1 MNKLLM
7 VLLVVLLSVS
17 FLVGCGDNPP
27 ATTTTSTTTST
38 TQTTTTSSTTTSAT
52 GTATTTATT
61 TTSATSPDADK
72 YGGTLKIML
81 IAGPQTPG
89 GVPSE
94 IFGPDATSAQF
105 CMEPLLRGDKSG
117 NAIPWLA
124 ESYKLADDRL
134 SITFTLR
141 KGIKFHD
148 GTELNAEVAKWNL
161 DNYIASPTNQYWAS
175 SEVIDAYTVKVN
187 FRMWVNTI
195 ISSFTGNAAWMVSKD
210 AYDKNGIDWA
220 RNNPVGTGPF
230 MFKSFQRDESYKY
243 VRNPNYWVE
252 GKPYLDAVEVLFVAD
267 SMTQKAAMQSGE
279 AHMLQTEA
287 GKLAKDLQTVGF
299 QTIFKLVTVYSLM
312 PDTAHPESPFANQAV
327 REAVEYAI
335 NREAIANAFSYGFWE
350 AQYQIPYPDSP
361 AFNPNFNARKYDPE
375 KAKELLA
382 EAGYPDG
389 FTTTILNNPS
399 IIDRNIAV
407 ALQSNLDAI
416 GITAELSYPAN
427 MGKFIGDTNSLT
439 NILVMQPVMGA
450 ANYNSTWMFFLGQNA
465 MWNKN
470 WLPTPEFVALKDAS
484 NTAPVADADLIR
496 AATDQLS
503 KEASVI
509 PFMLAGLGWIMQ
521 SAVMDTGFDQSPST
535 DSIRSEQIWLMKK

>member
-1 MNKLLM
+1 MRKAII
-7 VLLVVLLSVS
+7 VLLVLLLSVS
-17 FLVGCGDNPP
+17 FLAGCGG
-27 ATTTTSTTTST
+27 S
-38 TQTTTTSSTTTSAT
+38 
-52 GTATTTATT
+52 TTTATT
-61 TTSATSPDADK
+61 TTTTSSSTTSVTTSNPTTTAPSTTQPTATTTAAVADK
-72 YGGTLKIML
+72 FGGTLKIML

-124 ESYKLADDRL
+124 ESYDLAEDRL

-141 KGIKFHD
+141 KGVKFHD
-148 GTELNAEVAKWNL
+148 GTEFNAEVAKWNL
-161 DNYIASPTNQYWAS
+161 DSYIASPTNQYWAS
-175 SEVIDAYTVKVN
+175 SEVIDDYTVKVN

-195 ISSFTGNAAWMVSKD
+195 ITSFTGNAAWMVSKD
-210 AYDKNGIDWA
+210 AFDKNGIDWA

-230 MFKSFQRDESYKY
+230 IFKSFQRDESYKFT
-243 VRNPNYWVE
+243 RNLNYWME

-287 GKLAKDLQTVGF
+287 GKLAKDLQSLGF
-299 QTIFKLVTVYSLM
+299 QTVFKLVTVYSLM
-312 PDTAHPESPFANQAV
+312 PDTAHSESPFAEQKV
-327 REAVEYAI
+327 REAVEYSI

-361 AFNPNFNARKYDPE
+361 AFNPNFSAREYDPE
-375 KAKELLA
+375 RARALLA
-382 EAGYPDG
+382 EAGYPEG

-407 ALQSNLDAI
+407 ALQSNLAAI
-416 GITAELSYPAN
+416 NITAELSFPAN

-450 ANYNSTWMFFLGQNA
+450 ANYNSTWMFFLGPDA

-470 WLPTPEFVALKDAS
+470 WLPSPEFNALKNAS
-484 NTAPVADADLIR
+484 NTAPAADPALIR

-503 KEASVI
+503 EEASVI

-521 SAVMDTGFDQSPST
+521 STVSDSGFDQLPST
-535 DSIRSEQIWLMKK
+535 DVIRSEQIWLTEK